1 MAEPKLPTSPSS
13 SGLVIRPV
21 ELAVT
26 LLVLVTL
33 ARAVSLWFG
42 MFLNKFVHRFVSA
55 LGGPLHAGF

>member
-1 MAEPKLPTSPSS
+1 MAESKLPTTPSS
-13 SGLVIRPV
+13 SGLAIRPV

-42 MFLNKFVHRFVSA
+42 MFLNDFVHRFAST

>member
-21 ELAVT
+21 ERAVT

-42 MFLNKFVHRFVSA
+42 MFLNDYRFASSM
-55 LGGPLHAGF
+55 GGPLHAGF